1 MNVCV
6 HKHIEHLEEFIQN
19 GVSVESVLEQAE
31 GVSHNPYSFFFSF
44 KNSGILSAYRYEV
57 FGIFEIKKISK
68 K

>member
-31 GVSHNPYSFFFSF
+31 GVSHNPYSFFFLLRTVGF
-44 KNSGILSAYRYEV
+44 
-57 FGIFEIKKISK
+57 
-68 K
+68 